1 MGAAPVGFNDTTL
14 GATRGTCSLE
24 HSVPGVF
31 KSAVFGGFKPFVFER
46 FHGADAVRV
55 AGCGIGLCGFH
66 DVFMGVNR
74 PRIPRL
80 SPKGWPGNS
89 HGRFDE
95 MPGSGTVN
103 GYVD

>member
-1 MGAAPVGFNDTTL
+1 MGASPVRLDDTTL
-14 GATRGTCSLE
+14 GAARGTCSLE

-31 KSAVFGGFKPFVFER
+31 KSAIFGGFPTLVFKR
-46 FHGADAVRV
+46 FHGADSIRV
-55 AGCGIGLCGFH
+55 ALRGGLCGFH
-66 DVFMGVNR
+66 DVSMGVNC
-74 PRIPRL
+74 PRNPRL
-80 SPKGWPGNS
+80 SRKGCPGNS